1 MNILM
6 TSLSLITRE
15 QQPLNYNIEDKNF
28 PLIGER
34 TVRGSYTNEAPAYY
48 LVREIYR
55 NCLTMPDKVFVLS
68 STECANNKIS
78 FLNGITTEEWYRR
91 TVLRIMEELNSDLY
105 NSLTN
110 KNRMQDMFVFINID
124 TPDTATIIRKIKEI
138 IPDFH
143 EAVFFMDF
151 TGGSRVVAMMSIIIL
166 RWLESGGASVKR
178 IVYGDYNSTPKKIT
192 DITDKYRAFEA
203 IIKTERFYHS
213 NEAINAEE
221 VTIENQ
227 RHGFCY
233 EDPALDYIPA
243 DVYDGASPYIF
254 FSYCHKNQIP
264 AQAVIKKLQSLGYRI
279 WYDQQIDPGSHWNSV
294 IMQYLSGCSCFIAFL
309 SREYLESDYC
319 KLEVQTVDYAVPVIP
334 VQYDAD
340 ITIDDL
346 PSEIARI
353 GNYQFIDAYAVI
365 NEESDLFQNSNG
377 MINCKGE

>member
-15 QQPLNYNIEDKNF
+15 QQPLNYNIEDKNI

-105 NSLTN
+105 NSLTD

-124 TPDTATIIRKIKEI
+124 TPDTATIIQKIKEI
-138 IPDFH
+138 I
-143 EAVFFMDF
+143 
-151 TGGSRVVAMMSIIIL
+151 
-166 RWLESGGASVKR
+166 
-178 IVYGDYNSTPKKIT
+178 IT

-203 IIKTERFYHS
+203 VIKTERFYHS

-365 NEESDLFQNSNG
+365 NEESDPFENSSG